1 MVQESLTKELLRKVW
16 VRLRKP
22 LREFGAP
29 RDQPQWETGS
39 LPRAGGAGE
48 PGEAGSPGGAPFV
61 ARLQPQLETQPRGGS
76 KWEWTPCPLSPRWG
90 GPGLTLRLGRVTPK
104 SEALLR
110 FGGFACLTQAPA
122 LPLAKANKAIHK
134 GFGGGGYAF
143 QRLSLLGHTT
153 ELRKEEDGSWEQ
165 GKVTEN
171 GHYFHRSWTISK
183 SEGS

>member
-76 KWEWTPCPLSPRWG
+76 KWEWIPCPLSPRWG

-143 QRLSLLGHTT
+143 PEAQPPWAHDRAQKGRGWLLGAR
-153 ELRKEEDGSWEQ
+153 ES
-165 GKVTEN
+165 
-171 GHYFHRSWTISK
+171 HREWPLFSQVMDNF
-183 SEGS
+183 